1 VAALVVVVEAASAA
15 SPEDA
20 IRGFQ
25 MGVKFVPNVFF
36 FYLLCGAGSSRA
48 TVPDGNLMVVLVLSI
63 MSLTKMDLNLK
74 ANIFL
79 DLGIQDGLLWTRNG
93 LGFSK

>member
-1 VAALVVVVEAASAA
+1 
-15 SPEDA
+15 
-20 IRGFQ
+20 
-25 MGVKFVPNVFF
+25 
-36 FYLLCGAGSSRA
+36 
-48 TVPDGNLMVVLVLSI
+48 LMVLLMLSI